1 MLICLTVFGAFL
13 SAIGAV
19 ARQLNA
25 SSARITNKLKVG
37 ARQPTAHTAHNPWA
51 QHAQHNATQRST
63 TQRSAAQRSAAQHS
77 TAQHSTAQHS
87 TAQHSTA
94 QHSTARITAH
104 HDTLHGP
111 PAVAGHQ
118 HAAQAPIPVH
128 PPVTPPTHVA
138 WHAQTLQ
145 AFMIQRQVPRRLR
158 NRIKAFFDYTTR
170 RQVAK
175 EEQEFI
181 NGGPSG

>member
-1 MLICLTVFGAFL
+1 MPDRVWGLPVGHWG
-13 SAIGAV
+13 S
-19 ARQLNA
+19 RQAAERLVSTHHQQA
-25 SSARITNKLKVG
+25 QGGCTPAHSTHSTQPLGSARTTQ
-37 ARQPTAHTAHNPWA
+37 R
-51 QHAQHNATQRST
+51 NATQHNT
-63 TQRSAAQRSAAQHS
+63 TQRSAAQRSTAQHS